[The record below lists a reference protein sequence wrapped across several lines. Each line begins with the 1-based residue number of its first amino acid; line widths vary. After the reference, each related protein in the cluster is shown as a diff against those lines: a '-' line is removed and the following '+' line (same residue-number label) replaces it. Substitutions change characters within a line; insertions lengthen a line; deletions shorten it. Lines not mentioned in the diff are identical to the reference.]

1 MRARPSLGCGW
12 RRRSVWAYCSVD
24 VFGPWMSVTAAWTA
38 SHAHDGG
45 SVERERR
52 GGGAEAWSGPMRN
65 SSNVKSERPTICTAS
80 IIIRSGKGWEC
91 SAHCAHTHWL
101 DSTAKKGRRIGE
113 EPRFPFVR
121 SDWKGETAG
130 GNAVKSKLFLVNLRF
145 SAEKN
150 STHSGRTGPEGPYGQ
165 PCVALDSSHEPTRRS
180 RNFPPF

>member
-1 MRARPSLGCGW
+1 MVCEQQILIQLTRDAPRAG
-12 RRRSVWAYCSVD
+12 
-24 VFGPWMSVTAAWTA
+24 
-38 SHAHDGG
+38 
-45 SVERERR
+45 
-52 GGGAEAWSGPMRN
+52 
-65 SSNVKSERPTICTAS
+65 
-80 IIIRSGKGWEC
+80 
-91 SAHCAHTHWL
+91 AHCAHTHWL